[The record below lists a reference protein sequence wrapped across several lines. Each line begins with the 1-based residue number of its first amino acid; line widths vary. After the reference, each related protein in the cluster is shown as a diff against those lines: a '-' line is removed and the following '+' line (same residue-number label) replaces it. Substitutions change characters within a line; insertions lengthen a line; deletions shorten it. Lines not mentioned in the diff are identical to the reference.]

1 MIGSVAEYERQQ
13 WAAVNARLAAKV
25 VVQVAAPQR
34 VVLVSSRDD
43 QSAFAGLA
51 LPRSAKTLAA
61 AAELAGWAVRVL
73 WSRVAY
79 PAGYRESSHHK
90 VVEVA
95 MLIHY
100 VSVRLSSFGTRA
112 YALWAVPGGVEG
124 AAMLTETDGYR
135 DMNVTAL
142 LAYVKG

>member
-13 WAAVNARLAAKV
+13 WAMVNARLAARV
-25 VVQVAAPQR
+25 VPVVAEPQR

-43 QSAFAGLA
+43 QSAFAA
-51 LPRSAKTLAA
+51 AVVPATARKLAA
-61 AAELAGWAVRVL
+61 AAELAGWGVRVL

-90 VVEVA
+90 MFEVA
-95 MLIHY
+95 ALIDY

-124 AAMLTETDGYR
+124 AGMLTETDGYR
-135 DMNVTAL
+135 ELNVTAL